1 MIPAASRRRHGLP
14 YRSEKNPRPLPKMH
28 VIRYIHTN
36 QPKNRWNSIKERR
49 MKQSVLI
56 SNMSMMSLMMMP

>member
-1 MIPAASRRRHGLP
+1 
-14 YRSEKNPRPLPKMH
+14 MH